1 MGTQTTI
8 TEENTSVLQT
18 FQAERVSVTS
28 DGAEANDNS
37 GSPSVSAD
45 GRYVA
50 YGSNATN
57 LVPGDTNGV
66 TDIFVFDRD
75 TNTTERVSV
84 ASDGTQAN
92 DYSAEPSI
100 SADGRFV
107 TYSSGASSLVPGD
120 TSGYDI
126 FVFDRQ
132 TETTTRISV
141 PTDATEMFYQCF
153 NPSISADGRFI
164 TYDSNASSLVS
175 GDTNGTTDV
184 FMFDRQT
191 NTTTRLSVASD
202 GAEANASSD
211 DPSISADGRFVT
223 YSSQASNL
231 VSGDTNGT
239 GDVFVLDRQTGTTT
253 RVSTAIDGSDDGGF
267 QPEIS
272 ANGQFVSYSRGLQ
285 GVFVFDRLTNTTT
298 VASEGT
304 GFHSSISADGR
315 FVTYDNVF
323 TDRPNDTTDVFLFD
337 RLTNTITT
345 ISEANNL
352 SGGPSIS
359 ADGSF
364 LAYSS
369 NATNLVP
376 GDTNGAHD
384 VFVIQIEGAP
394 PVDGV
399 VKDGDDGNDILKGT
413 HRNDVLRGHG
423 GNDLL
428 FGLKGDD
435 RLDGGDGN
443 DRIFAGKGDDIVRG
457 GAGNDRI
464 WTGKGS
470 DLIIFDEG
478 DGRDWVFDFD
488 QSRHV
493 NDPSFDRVQ
502 LDISIGS
509 NHIDDFAELEAL
521 IDTGDIGLSTRNGS
535 LTLAFDTGDVLTL
548 GGVRAL
554 SAGDWLFV

>member
-8 TEENTSVLQT
+8 TDETLQT
-18 FQAERVSVTS
+18 FQAERISVSS
-28 DGAEANDNS
+28 DGTEANNNS
-37 GSPSVSAD
+37 GSPSISAD

-50 YGSNATN
+50 YGSDATN
-57 LVPGDTNGV
+57 LVPGDTNGIV
-66 TDIFVFDRD
+66 DIFVFDRD

-84 ASDGTQAN
+84 ASDGTEAN
-92 DYSAEPSI
+92 DHSAQPSI

-107 TYSSGASSLVPGD
+107 TYASGASSLVPGD
-120 TSGYDI
+120 TGGYDI
-126 FVFDRQ
+126 FVFDRE

-141 PTDATEMFYQCF
+141 PGDATEVFYQCF

-164 TYDSNASSLVS
+164 TYDSNASSLVP

-184 FMFDRQT
+184 FVFDRLT
-191 NTTTRLSVASD
+191 NTTTRVSVASD
-202 GAEANASSD
+202 GSEANDSSD

-223 YSSQASNL
+223 YRSHASNL

-253 RVSTAIDGSDDGGF
+253 RVSVPTDAGDEGGF

-272 ANGQFVSYSRGLQ
+272 ANGQFVSYSKSLQ

-298 VASEGT
+298 AASEGT

-345 ISEANNL
+345 VSETNNL

-359 ADGSF
+359 ADGRF

-384 VFVIQIEGAP
+384 IFVVQIEGAP

-413 HRNDVLRGHG
+413 HRNDVLRGHDG
-423 GNDLL
+423 KDLL

-435 RLDGGDGN
+435 RLDGGEGN
-443 DRIFAGKGDDIVRG
+443 DKIFAGTGDDIVLG

-470 DLIIFDEG
+470 DLVIFNEG
-478 DGRDWVFDFD
+478 DGRDRVFDFD
-488 QSRHV
+488 QRRHA
-493 NDPSFDRVQ
+493 NDLSFDRVQ
-502 LDISIGS
+502 LDVSIGS

-521 IDTGDIGLSTRNGS
+521 VASGDIGLSTRSGS
-535 LTLAFDTGDVLTL
+535 LTLTFDTGDVLTL
-548 GGVRAL
+548 GGVRTL
-554 SAGDWLFV
+554 SAEDWLFV

>member
-8 TEENTSVLQT
+8 TDDNSSALQT
-18 FQAERVSVTS
+18 FQAERISVTS
-28 DGAEANDNS
+28 DGTEANDNS
-37 GSPSVSAD
+37 GSPSLSAD

-50 YGSNATN
+50 YGSDATN

-66 TDIFVFDRD
+66 IDIFVFDRY
-75 TNTTERVSV
+75 TNMTERVSV

-92 DYSAEPSI
+92 DHSAEPSI

-120 TSGYDI
+120 TNGYDI

-132 TETTTRISV
+132 TGTTTRVSV
-141 PTDATEMFYQCF
+141 PSDATEVFYQCF

-164 TYDSNASSLVS
+164 TYDSNASSLVP

-184 FMFDRQT
+184 FLLDRQT
-191 NTTTRLSVASD
+191 NTTTRVSVAGD
-202 GAEANASSD
+202 GSEANASSD
-211 DPSISADGRFVT
+211 DPSISADGRFLT
-223 YSSQASNL
+223 YSSHASNL

-253 RVSTAIDGSDDGGF
+253 RVSVPIDASDEGGF

-272 ANGQFVSYSRGLQ
+272 ANGQFVSYSRSLQ

-298 VASEGT
+298 PASEST

-345 ISEANNL
+345 VSEANNL
-352 SGGPSIS
+352 SGDPSIS
-359 ADGSF
+359 ADGRF

-376 GDTNGAHD
+376 GDTNGVYD
-384 VFVIQIEGAP
+384 VFVVQIEAAP
-394 PVDGV
+394 PVDGM
-399 VKDGDDGNDILKGT
+399 VKDGDDGNDTLKGA

-423 GNDLL
+423 GKDLL
-428 FGLKGDD
+428 FGLQGDD

-443 DRIFAGKGDDIVRG
+443 DKIFAGKGDDIALG

-470 DLIIFDEG
+470 DLVVFNEG

-488 QSRHV
+488 QSRHA
-493 NDPSFDRVQ
+493 NDSSFDRVQ
-502 LDISIGS
+502 LDVSIGS

-521 IDTGDIGLSTRNGS
+521 IDSGDIGLSTRNGS
-535 LTLAFDTGDVLTL
+535 LTLTFDTGDGLTL

-554 SAGDWLFV
+554 SAEDWLFA

>member
-8 TEENTSVLQT
+8 TDETLQT
-18 FQAERVSVTS
+18 FQAERISVSS
-28 DGAEANDNS
+28 DGTEANNNS
-37 GSPSVSAD
+37 GSPSISAD

-50 YGSNATN
+50 YGSDATN

-66 TDIFVFDRD
+66 VDIFVFDRD

-84 ASDGTQAN
+84 ASDGTEAN
-92 DYSAEPSI
+92 DHSAQPSI

-107 TYSSGASSLVPGD
+107 TYASGASSLVPGD
-120 TSGYDI
+120 TGGYDI
-126 FVFDRQ
+126 FVFDRE

-141 PTDATEMFYQCF
+141 PGDATEVFYQCF

-164 TYDSNASSLVS
+164 TYDSNASSLVPD
-175 GDTNGTTDV
+175 DTNGTTDV
-184 FMFDRQT
+184 FVFDRLT
-191 NTTTRLSVASD
+191 NTTTRVSVASD
-202 GAEANASSD
+202 GSEANDSSD

-223 YSSQASNL
+223 YRSHASNL

-239 GDVFVLDRQTGTTT
+239 GDVFVLDRQTGTIT
-253 RVSTAIDGSDDGGF
+253 RVSVPTDAGDEGGF

-272 ANGQFVSYSRGLQ
+272 ANGQFVSYSKSLQ

-298 VASEGT
+298 AASEGT

-345 ISEANNL
+345 VSETNNL

-359 ADGSF
+359 ADGRF

-384 VFVIQIEGAP
+384 IFVVQIEGAP

-413 HRNDVLRGHG
+413 HRNDVLRGHDG
-423 GNDLL
+423 KDLL

-435 RLDGGDGN
+435 RLDGGEGN
-443 DRIFAGKGDDIVRG
+443 DKIFAGTGDDIVLG

-470 DLIIFDEG
+470 DLVIFNEG
-478 DGRDWVFDFD
+478 DGRDRVFDFD
-488 QSRHV
+488 QRRHA
-493 NDPSFDRVQ
+493 NDLNFDRVQ
-502 LDISIGS
+502 LDVSIGS
-509 NHIDDFAELEAL
+509 NHIDDFADLEAL
-521 IDTGDIGLSTRNGS
+521 VASGDIGLSTRSGS
-535 LTLAFDTGDVLTL
+535 LTLTFDTGDVLTL
-548 GGVRAL
+548 GGVRTL
-554 SAGDWLFV
+554 SAEDWLFV